1 METVGRGQ
9 DRVVALIDMD
19 CFYVQVEQKSDPEL
33 RGKPCAV
40 AQYKTWQG
48 GGIIAVS
55 YEARAYGV
63 TRGMRG
69 VEAKK
74 KCPQLLLARIPEA
87 HGKAD
92 LSKYRE
98 ASVQVIAVM
107 SRFAVIERASID
119 EAYVDLTAAARQRVR
134 QIQGQRLDRSLLKTT
149 FVEGFT
155 QHHPVQQSGDPA
167 AQREEQR
174 RAGIEAW
181 LDSLPG
187 HCDQDSPDLQLTA
200 GALIVEEMRA
210 AVEAETGYRCSAGI
224 SHNKVLAKLSCGLN
238 KPNRQTLLPM
248 CSVTGLFDTL
258 PIGKMSWLFD
268 LCRGVEF
275 EPVRARQLP
284 KSIGCSKNFL
294 GTEALSSCE
303 QVKHWLLQLATEL
316 EERLNKDREQNQR
329 VGKLLSVVV
338 RLEGAGKST
347 SFSRCCALSQYQSQ
361 RIAKDALSLIKGFN
375 RAASH
380 QAAWFPAV
388 TSLCLATSKFSEPFP
403 TSAMRI
409 SQFLSDD
416 GRSRQAASRS
426 SPSQAEGGAGAE
438 GAPSGKVAQG
448 SAGHRKPGAG
458 TIASYF
464 QRVRSCPDAT
474 TTPVTG
480 LSSLKGHVTTGQSFP
495 MRPSFF
501 KSKAL
506 VGSPLE
512 ESHRVHFPETPG
524 SPLAESHRVHFPETP
539 GSPLAASHRV
549 HFPETPGSPLAESH
563 RVHFPETPGSPL
575 AESHRV
581 HFPETPGSPLAESHR
596 VHFPETPGSPLAESH
611 RVHFP
616 ETPGSPLAESHRVHF
631 PETPGSP
638 LAESHRVHTPE
649 TPGSPLAE
657 SHRVH
662 FPETP
667 GSPLAESH
675 RVHFPETPGSPLAES
690 HRVHTLE
697 TPGSPLEEPQSLPQP
712 WPSSAALSP
721 ELLLRCVKCG
731 EHKAPWEMPEHEDFH
746 FALDL
751 QKSLSAPPS
760 PPPSPQAPAS
770 STGCLKK
777 KAARQLVPGG
787 KRPRVSSERTLDSY
801 FKINQN

>member
-1 METVGRGQ
+1 MEPGGRGQ
-9 DRVVALIDMD
+9 GRVVALIDMD
-19 CFYVQVEQKSDPEL
+19 CFYVQVEQKTNPEL

-40 AQYKTWQG
+40 VQYKTWQG

-74 KCPQLLLARIPEA
+74 KCPDLLLARIPEA

-119 EAYVDLTAAARQRVR
+119 EAYVDLTAVARQRVR
-134 QIQGQRLDRSLLKTT
+134 EMEGQRVDHSLLKTT
-149 FVEGFT
+149 FVEGFPR
-155 QHHPVQQSGDPA
+155 HDHVQPSGDPA
-167 AQREEQR
+167 TQREEQR

-181 LDSLPG
+181 LDSLPS

-248 CSVTGLFDTL
+248 CSVARLFDTL
-258 PIGKMSWLFD
+258 PIGKIRNLGGKLGESVTQQLNIKYMGQLREFPERQLQTEFGERTGSWLFE

-284 KSIGCSKNFL
+284 KSIGSSKNFL
-294 GTEALSSCE
+294 GTEALNSCE

-338 RLEGAGKST
+338 RLEGTGKST
-347 SFSRCCALSQYQSQ
+347 SFSRCCALSQYQAQ

-380 QAAWFPAV
+380 QAAWFPAI
-388 TSLCLATSKFSEPFP
+388 TGLCLSTSKFSEPFP
-403 TSAMRI
+403 TSANSI

-416 GRSRQAASRS
+416 GRSRQAASPS
-426 SPSQAEGGAGAE
+426 SPSRAERGSGE
-438 GAPSGKVAQG
+438 EEAPSGKVAQG
-448 SAGHRKPGAG
+448 SAGHRKPRAG

-464 QRVRSCPDAT
+464 QRVSSSPEAT

-480 LSSLKGHVTTGQSFP
+480 LSSLRGQETTEQSFP
-495 MRPSFF
+495 TRPSFF

-506 VGSPLE
+506 VGSPLA
-512 ESHRVHFPETPG
+512 ESHQVHFPETPG

-539 GSPLAASHRV
+539 GSPLTESHRV
-549 HFPETPGSPLAESH
+549 HFPETPGSHLAESH
-563 RVHFPETPGSPL
+563 RVHFPETPGS
-575 AESHRV
+575 H
-581 HFPETPGSPLAESHR
+581 
-596 VHFPETPGSPLAESH
+596 
-611 RVHFP
+611 
-616 ETPGSPLAESHRVHF
+616 
-631 PETPGSP
+631 
-638 LAESHRVHTPE
+638 
-649 TPGSPLAE
+649 
-657 SHRVH
+657 
-662 FPETP
+662 
-667 GSPLAESH
+667 
-675 RVHFPETPGSPLAES
+675 
-690 HRVHTLE
+690 
-697 TPGSPLEEPQSLPQP
+697 LEEPQSLPQP

-731 EHKAPWEMPEHEDFH
+731 EHKAPWEMLEHDDFH

-760 PPPSPQAPAS
+760 PPASPQAAVS

-777 KAARQLVPGG
+777 KAVRQLVPGG
-787 KRPRVSSERTLDSY
+787 KRPRVSTERTLDSY